1 MMSFDIDHMKE
12 TLKGDFEK
20 MKSLDDLKDFLL
32 ELLPKMM
39 ETDIKAYSSALE
51 MLQQLRAVIEEVN
64 ENDK

>member
-1 MMSFDIDHMKE
+1 MISFDIDHMKE
-12 TLKGDFEK
+12 TLRGDFEK

-51 MLQQLRAVIEEVN
+51 LLQQLRAAMKEVN